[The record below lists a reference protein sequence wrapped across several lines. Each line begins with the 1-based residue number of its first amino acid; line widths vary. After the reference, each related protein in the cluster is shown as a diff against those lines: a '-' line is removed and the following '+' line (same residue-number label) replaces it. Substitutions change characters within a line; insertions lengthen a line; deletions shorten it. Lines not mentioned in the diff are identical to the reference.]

1 MNGLSG
7 AERAVK
13 AILMSVASV
22 FLIGGCLA
30 DQPAP
35 STIAGPETC
44 RLNQVKLVAGQW
56 GGAAGTNYLTV
67 SAELIEGPPC
77 LIATWPTIDISDN
90 SGGVIAQGPADSS
103 GSPKATIL
111 AGPLEFHL
119 GWASWC
125 GPGPKRPLTAHVG
138 LVAGRPSPL
147 MIPDGF
153 GPSDCQGVPTILF
166 LEPGW

>member
-1 MNGLSG
+1 
-7 AERAVK
+7 VK
-13 AILMSVASV
+13 ASLVSVGAV
-22 FLIGGCLA
+22 LLIGGCLA
-30 DQPAP
+30 NQPAP
-35 STIAGPETC
+35 PTIAGPEAC
-44 RLNQVKLVAGQW
+44 RPNQVKLVAGQW

-90 SGGVIAQGPADSS
+90 SGRVIAQGPADPN

-111 AGPLEFHL
+111 PGSLEFHL

-125 GPGPKRPLTAHVG
+125 EPGPIGPLTAHVA
-138 LVAGRPSPL
+138 LVAGGSSQL
-147 MIPDGF
+147 AIPDGF